1 MTGENDVYQDM
12 VLNVNLGLSSYGY
25 LNLFQQM
32 NVILQSKRLL
42 IAKYLKETSES
53 KKQKL
58 KKEIKKLE

>member
-1 MTGENDVYQDM
+1 M